1 MTGSEK
7 QNNQYLSASLEWLR
21 VRVQKFID
29 EATPVA
35 PSATQPSPAQ
45 PVKAAP
51 PPDAPAER
59 SAGRLA
65 RWLNPSAAQPAIAAP
80 ARPTLLIAEAAPN
93 PQSSGEPA
101 SPPLDEAGAEK
112 ARVAAAQVDPP
123 PGLIV
128 LAQRL
133 GLSNF
138 ERDTLLLCA
147 AVEFD
152 PGFPALLARAQGA
165 GRNYPTFGLAL
176 NIFEEASWDALAA
189 HRPLRQ
195 DRLIEINQPGATP
208 LTSSALRADERIVNF
223 LKGLN
228 VVDDRLL
235 TLFTPVDATAA
246 QVSVL
251 QQGTVDN
258 VLDRLHDSVNDT
270 AIPIVQLTG
279 EDSGSKL
286 AVAAQACSTL
296 RRQLFRVGSE
306 SIPQAIAE
314 METLARLWQR
324 ETFLLPVSLY
334 IDASNL
340 DASSEAQANLIR
352 FLSRGL
358 GLVFLSVRDA
368 PVRAGVPS
376 FPVEVKKPSAAE
388 QFGAWQGLLGKEEGI
403 APADVNAAAA
413 MLAGQYNLNL
423 EDIHEGAGLAAKA
436 PPAEGTICDR
446 AWAACR
452 DLSAPRL
459 DALAQ
464 KLDVKATW
472 NDLVLPDEQMLL
484 MKSIAGQVR
493 QRHTVYDDWGFAA
506 RMNRGFGITALFA
519 GESGTGKTMAAEVI
533 ASDLKLNLYR
543 IDLSAVV
550 SKYIGETEKNLR
562 RLFDAAEQG
571 GAILFFDEADALFGK
586 RSEVKDSHDRYA
598 NIEIN
603 YLLQRMEGFGGLAI
617 LATNQKTALDQA
629 FMRRLRFVVNFQF
642 PGPTER
648 KAIWQTAIPETTPK
662 GDLDF
667 DRLAKLSVTGGNIH
681 SIALNAAFL
690 AAQNGEQVTMPTLMM
705 AARMEMRKLEK
716 PSSEAEFRL

>member
-1 MTGSEK
+1 MTEWEK

-21 VRVQKFID
+21 VRVQKFMAED
-29 EATPVA
+29 
-35 PSATQPSPAQ
+35 
-45 PVKAAP
+45 AAP
-51 PPDAPAER
+51 LTAKAEPAAEAPAER
-59 SAGRLA
+59 STGRLA
-65 RWLNPSAAQPAIAAP
+65 RWLNPSVAKPAIPAP
-80 ARPTLLIAEAAPN
+80 ARPTLLIAEAATN
-93 PQSSGEPA
+93 PQTPPETAKPA
-101 SPPLDEAGAEK
+101 LDEPGAAK
-112 ARVAAAQVDPP
+112 ARATAAQIDPP
-123 PGLIV
+123 PNLIV
-128 LAQRL
+128 LVQRL
-133 GLSNF
+133 GLSDF

-152 PGFPALLARAQGA
+152 PGFPTLLARTQGP

-228 VVDDRLL
+228 VIDDRLL
-235 TLFTPVDATAA
+235 TLLTPLDASAA
-246 QVSVL
+246 LVSVS
-251 QQGTVDN
+251 QQAAVEN
-258 VLDRLHDSVNDT
+258 VLDRLRDSVNEA
-270 AIPIVQLTG
+270 AIPVVQLTG
-279 EDSGSKL
+279 DDSGSKL
-286 AVAAQACSTL
+286 AVASQACATL
-296 RRQLFRVGSE
+296 RRQLFRVNAE
-306 SIPQAIAE
+306 SIPHTLAE
-314 METLARLWQR
+314 METFARLWQR

-340 DASSEAQANLIR
+340 DASSETQTNLIR
-352 FLSRGL
+352 FLSRGV

-368 PVRAGVPS
+368 PVKVGIPN
-376 FPVEVKKPSAAE
+376 FPVDVKKPTAAE
-388 QFGAWQGLLGKEEGI
+388 QFEAWQSLLGKEQGI
-403 APADVNAAAA
+403 APADVDNAAA
-413 MLAGQYNLNL
+413 MLAGQYHLNL
-423 EDIHEGAGLAAKA
+423 EDIHEGAALAAKGSRV
-436 PPAEGTICDR
+436 EDKIGDR
-446 AWAACR
+446 AWVACR

-459 DALAQ
+459 DVLAQ

-472 NDLVLPDEQMLL
+472 DDLVLPDEQMHL

-493 QRHTVYDDWGFAA
+493 ERHTVYDDWGFAA
-506 RMNRGFGITALFA
+506 KMNRGFGITALFA

-603 YLLQRMEGFGGLAI
+603 YLLQRMESFGGLAI

-642 PGPTER
+642 PGPKER
-648 KAIWQTAIPETTPK
+648 KAIWQTAIPEATPK
-662 GDLDF
+662 RDLDF
-667 DRLAKLSVTGGNIH
+667 DRLSRLSVTGGNIH

-690 AAQNGEQVTMPTLMM
+690 AAQKGEKVTMQTLML
-705 AARMEMRKLEK
+705 AARREMRKLEK
-716 PSSEAEFRL
+716 PASESEFRL